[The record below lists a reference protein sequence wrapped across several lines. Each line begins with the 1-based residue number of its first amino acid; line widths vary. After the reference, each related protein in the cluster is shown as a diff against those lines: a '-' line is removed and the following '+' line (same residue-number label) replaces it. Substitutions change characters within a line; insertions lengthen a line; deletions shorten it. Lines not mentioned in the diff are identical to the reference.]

1 MLNVDFGVIAMQ
13 TRVANLFVELTQ
25 QFIDGS
31 KNWFRRR
38 ASVNEV
44 AALEDSGE
52 LSHIAHEL
60 GISAVELRALAN
72 HDKNAADLLYQRMDQ
87 LRLDRNHV
95 DLAVLRDLQRCCS
108 NCDLKQLCAHEL
120 EDKPKGAAWP
130 KYCPNK
136 QTLAALT
143 NEPWDPKS

>member
-1 MLNVDFGVIAMQ
+1 MQ
-13 TRVANLFVELTQ
+13 TRTPNLFIELAQ
-25 QFIDGS
+25 RLIDAS

-44 AALEDSGE
+44 AILEDSEE

-60 GISAVELRALAN
+60 GISAAELRVLAS
-72 HDKNAADLLYQRMDQ
+72 HDKDAAELLYRRMDQ

-95 DLAVLRDLQRCCS
+95 DNAVLRDLQRCCS
-108 NCDLKQLCAHEL
+108 NCDFRQLCAHEL
-120 EDKPKGAAWP
+120 EDKPRAAKWP
-130 KYCPNK
+130 QYCPNE

-143 NEPWDPKS
+143 SESKRKSS